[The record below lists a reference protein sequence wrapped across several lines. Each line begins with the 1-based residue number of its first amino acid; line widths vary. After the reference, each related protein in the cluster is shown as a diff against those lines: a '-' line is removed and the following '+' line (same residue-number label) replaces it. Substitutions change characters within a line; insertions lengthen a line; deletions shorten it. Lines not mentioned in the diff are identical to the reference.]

1 MINEWDKIVSGTG
14 LKKFMHCGLSE
25 CKVLILVSFP
35 SSYFNVG
42 LSLSKKKI
50 VLFASMKALLKGLK
64 MSFSF
69 I

>member
-14 LKKFMHCGLSE
+14 LKKIMHCGLSE

-42 LSLSKKKI
+42 LSLSKKK
-50 VLFASMKALLKGLK
+50 LFYLLL
-64 MSFSF
+64 
-69 I
+69 